1 MSHKVHPKIFRIRGI
16 VDWLSHG
23 FYGKS
28 PKSNLQEDYII
39 RTFFKDK
46 LKESSVEKVEIE
58 KYPNKTNVIIF
69 SARPGLIIGRGG
81 EGVEKL
87 KQGLLKELFRKMN
100 LSLKELHAL
109 SRTLKIEIKEVSNPW
124 ISAELVGQWIAQ
136 KIEKRTPFRKTI
148 KQALEKVMA
157 SKGVKGIKVEVSGR
171 LDGAQIARSEWL
183 EKGRLPRQTIR
194 ADIDYAIVEARCT
207 YGTIGIKVWI
217 YKGERFDK

>member
-16 VDWLSHG
+16 ADWLSHG

-28 PKSNLQEDYII
+28 VKGDLQEDYII
-39 RTFFKDK
+39 RTFLKSK
-46 LKESSVEKVEIE
+46 LKESSVENIEIDRF
-58 KYPNKTNVIIF
+58 PNKVNVIIN

-87 KQGLLKELFRKMN
+87 RAGLIKEVFRKKNLTLKELANFTKI
-100 LSLKELHAL
+100 
-109 SRTLKIEIKEVSNPW
+109 LKIEIKEVQNPW
-124 ISAELVGQWIAQ
+124 LSAELVGQWIAQ
-136 KIEKRTPFRKTI
+136 KIEKRTPFRKTV
-148 KQALEKVMA
+148 KQAIEKVMA
-157 SKGVKGIKVEVSGR
+157 SKGAKGVKVEVSGR

-194 ADIDYAIVEARCT
+194 ADIDYSIVEARCI